1 MMKNGRGRIIDRRVV
16 ECSVAKTWFDEIARG
31 RKTIEGR
38 IPKPGGKF
46 AAIAPG
52 DVLMI
57 SDATGG
63 HPHHKSSP
71 TRVKAVV
78 VDVRTYASFEGYLE
92 SEGVRRTLPGIRSVR
107 EGVAVY
113 REFYDQALERAH
125 GVIAIEFELVPASHD
140 RLLNDI
146 QKDDDDTKATLVR
159 KTLVE
164 LSKYIAKEL
173 PIGEI
178 CRKLVRM
185 MDRK

>member
-92 SEGVRRTLPGIRSVR
+92 SEGVRRTLPRDPLGPRRRGRVQGILRSSSSSCR
-107 EGVAVY
+107 
-113 REFYDQALERAH
+113 
-125 GVIAIEFELVPASHD
+125 
-140 RLLNDI
+140 RL
-146 QKDDDDTKATLVR
+146 T
-159 KTLVE
+159 
-164 LSKYIAKEL
+164 
-173 PIGEI
+173 IG
-178 CRKLVRM
+178 C
-185 MDRK
+185 